1 MYKDKTY
8 NGWNVIGGRSAM
20 GKVLNGFWVP
30 LQTFRGEVCNGGG
43 GGLQYNTGMPQLS
56 EMLNGNLS

>member
-8 NGWNVIGGRSAM
+8 NGWNVIGGRSAI
-20 GKVLNGFWVP
+20 
-30 LQTFRGEVCNGGG
+30 GEDLKWFLSTIADLPGGRSAMGG